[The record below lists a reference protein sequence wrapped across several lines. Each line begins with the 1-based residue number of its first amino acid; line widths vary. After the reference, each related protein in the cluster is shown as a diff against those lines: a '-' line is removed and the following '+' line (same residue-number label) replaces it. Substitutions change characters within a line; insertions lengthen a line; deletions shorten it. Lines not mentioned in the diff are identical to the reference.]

1 MLRERV
7 GASSA
12 EAGIAEYWIIDRF
25 RRSMTVYRQPT
36 EAVSKLVVEQGEVYT
51 TPLLPGF
58 ELPLSR
64 LLAEAEMLEQA
75 AEEDWDE

>member
-1 MLRERV
+1 
-7 GASSA
+7 
-12 EAGIAEYWIIDRF
+12 
-25 RRSMTVYRQPT
+25 MTVYRQPT